1 LTFKKPIFDLE
12 ERCIQFSLSVFKL
25 LDDLKANKVPY
36 SLIDQLTRS
45 SSSVGANVVEG
56 KSSGTDKE
64 FMRYYRI
71 ALKSGN
77 ETKYWLRLIID
88 GFDIPDKERL
98 KILLI
103 EAGEISNIIASIII
117 KMKNKTK

>member
-1 LTFKKPIFDLE
+1 MTIKKPIFDLE

-25 LDDLKANKVPY
+25 LDDLKTNKVPY

-45 SSSVGANVVEG
+45 ASSIGANVVEG

-64 FMRYYRI
+64 FIRYYRI

-77 ETKYWLRLIID
+77 ETKYWLKLIIE
-88 GFDIPDKERL
+88 GFDVPKKERL
-98 KILLI
+98 KNLLV
-103 EAGEISNIIASIII
+103 ESGEISNIIASIII

>member
-1 LTFKKPIFDLE
+1 MTIKKPIFDLE
-12 ERCIQFSLSVFKL
+12 ERCIHFSLSVFKL
-25 LDDLKANKVPY
+25 LDDLKTNKVPY

-71 ALKSGN
+71 APKSGN

-88 GFDIPDKERL
+88 GFDVPDKERL

-117 KMKNKTK
+117 KIKNKTK